1 MYALRVEDERGEIRR
16 VVVEKDAYAIGRSD
30 DNDLVLTDINVSRHH
45 VRLEVR
51 PIGVVLVDA
60 GSTYGVRMNG
70 VHAPNEVLLQ
80 GGDVFAIGD
89 YRFELVPGEGAAD
102 ISPTSTIRMTKVRE
116 DQVQETAASVE
127 SKAVPG
133 MEGEPGVH
141 YTVAMSEDESLK
153 ILLDM
158 RRNMMAGSIAGSSGD
173 SVDDEDDDQAFS
185 GEARR
190 GRLVR
195 TIMIVLLLVATIV
208 LAVMLYSLFQ
218 STDTRIGMDGLQ
230 SADQPVA
237 ARSFFD
243 LLPRS

>member
-1 MYALRVEDERGEIRR
+1 MYALRVEDDRGEIRR
-16 VVVEKDAYAIGRSD
+16 VVVEKDVYAIGRSD

-45 VRLEVR
+45 IRLEMR

-60 GSTYGVRMNG
+60 GSSYGVRMNG
-70 VHAPNEVLLQ
+70 VHAPGEVLLQ
-80 GGDVFAIGD
+80 GGDVFVLGD
-89 YRFELVPGEGAAD
+89 YRFELVPGEGAAELA
-102 ISPTSTIRMTKVRE
+102 PTSTIRMTKVRE
-116 DQVQETAASVE
+116 DLVQEHVVSVE
-127 SKAVPG
+127 AMAVPG

-158 RRNMMAGSIAGSSGD
+158 RRNMMSGTGTQASGD
-173 SVDDEDDDQAFS
+173 LADEDDDDPALS

-195 TIMIVLLLVATIV
+195 TIMIIVLLAATVV
-208 LAVMLYSLFQ
+208 LAVMLYSVFQ
-218 STDTRIGMDGLQ
+218 TTDTRIGMGGARPANLLVAGLPFC
-230 SADQPVA
+230 A
-237 ARSFFD
+237 